1 MYSLGCYSW
10 RGYDRFRR
18 YRRHIENIQR
28 KSKEKTLG
36 ELKSIPSP
44 SQGYKRINPYFIPRI
59 LINMTAGFVSLQLKL
74 KARSM
79 IEASYPCL

>member
-18 YRRHIENIQR
+18 YRRDIANIQR

-44 SQGYKRINPYFIPRI
+44 LPG
-59 LINMTAGFVSLQLKL
+59 LQTHQPLL
-74 KARSM
+74 
-79 IEASYPCL
+79 YPTHIDQHDGRLC